1 MFHQTR
7 YDETRELS
15 VLRFDDSLTTVLS
28 ADQGPGLGAQSAW
41 RQLVDL
47 MGRGRIEA
55 TDENMARLESLRDV
69 VPLPVR
75 AASARALAFARPPA
89 VLVGFFAADELAIA
103 APVLRMVALPVDD
116 WLGLISGLSPAGR
129 SILRQRRDL
138 HDDVKRGLESLGSVD
153 FVLSDETIEAAE
165 PIGEDIEEGDHPV
178 DAEVVEEATLTPT
191 IDAPDDLV
199 DILDLAEPTSEPA
212 AVSAV
217 DLTPSPTMPW
227 SSRPF
232 TALGDI
238 TRGLPLVAD
247 ALRRFD
253 APPIAPPPRFEIAD
267 LVARIEA
274 FNRVRDDRVVPTAPA
289 PIEDGFRFE
298 TDDTGVIRW
307 VEGVSRGALVGVSL
321 AMPGGSTLMPGAQA
335 PLQGLVRLDA
345 GTAAAFRQRAR
356 FHDLRL
362 EVGGLSDAAGSWR
375 IAGTPRFEAGSGRF
389 TGYYGTGRRPL
400 RHESAAPATAA
411 QVTMS
416 DGLRQ
421 LVHELRTP
429 ANAVAGFA
437 ELIETELLG
446 PVPASYRVRAGA
458 IRHQAADLLAAIDDL
473 DTAARIEGGA
483 LDLRPTEVR
492 LGELVE
498 QTMTALEPLAR
509 QRGATL
515 MLSGEET
522 VASTDD
528 RAAERLFARLLAAL
542 VSAAQTGERIGVAV
556 HPVGDHAV
564 VTVDRPRAL
573 ADLPGDALFSLD
585 GGIGDGGDGAPL
597 LGAGFTLRLVR
608 NLATELGGALAIDAD
623 HLTLR
628 LPAAFVPAAEHAAGI

>member
-1 MFHQTR
+1 M
-7 YDETRELS
+7 
-15 VLRFDDSLTTVLS
+15 RFDDSLTTVLS

-55 TDENMARLESLRDV
+55 TDENMARLASLREV

-75 AASARALAFARPPA
+75 VASARALAFARPPA

-138 HDDVKRGLESLGSVD
+138 HDEVKRGLESLGSVD
-153 FVLSDETIEAAE
+153 FVLSDETVEAIEMAE
-165 PIGEDIEEGDHPV
+165 PIDEDINGDIDRDIEPI
-178 DAEVVEEATLTPT
+178 DTGVVEEAAVIP
-191 IDAPDDLV
+191 IVDEPDDLA
-199 DILDLAEPTSEPA
+199 DILDLAEPTSEA
-212 AVSAV
+212 APVSAV

-227 SSRPF
+227 SATPF

-253 APPIAPPPRFEIAD
+253 VPPIAPPPRFEIAD

-274 FNRVRDDRVVPTAPA
+274 FNRGRDERPASMAPE

-298 TDDTGVIRW
+298 TDATGVIRW
-307 VEGVSRGALVGVSL
+307 VEGVARGALVGVSL
-321 AMPGGSTLMPGAQA
+321 AMPGGSALIPGAQA
-335 PLQGLVRLDA
+335 PLQGLARLDA
-345 GTAAAFRQRAR
+345 GAAAAFRQRAR
-356 FHDLRL
+356 FVDLRL

-375 IAGTPRFEAGSGRF
+375 IAGTPRFEAASGRF

-446 PVPASYRVRAGA
+446 PVPASYRLRAGA
-458 IRHQAADLLAAIDDL
+458 IRHQAVDLLAAIDDL

-483 LDLRPTEVR
+483 LDLRPAEVM
-492 LGELVE
+492 LGELVAR
-498 QTMTALEPLAR
+498 TMQDMEPLAR

-515 MLSGEET
+515 MLSGEDT
-522 VASTDD
+522 VAATDD

-542 VSAAQTGERIGVAV
+542 VSAAQPGERIGVAV
-556 HPVGDHAV
+556 HPVGDQAV

-585 GGIGDGGDGAPL
+585 GGIGSGGDGAPL

-608 NLATELGGALAIDAD
+608 NLATELGGVLAIDAD
-623 HLTLR
+623 RLTLR